1 MTALAD
7 TDQPGGTSLTTMD
20 FDLVVIGG
28 GAAGLGAARAAVRSG
43 ARTLLVADGPP
54 GGDCTFTGC
63 VPSKTLIESARRQ
76 LPFASA
82 MQRVRDVIA
91 RVAATENAEALRREG
106 IDVIEGQAE
115 FIHRGRIKVDGRI
128 INAGRCVIATGAT
141 AAVPPIDGINTVPY
155 ETNETIFNLNE
166 LPETLL
172 VLGGGPVGCELA
184 HAFARLG
191 SRVTVVQ
198 GPERLLPRDEPEA
211 SHALAAVFARAGITV
226 HTGTRPIR
234 VATDNGRIRLT
245 LDDGNES
252 DADKLL
258 VAVGRQPTTQ
268 TLRLERIGVRLDER
282 GRVVTDEH
290 LATAAPGIY
299 AAGDVTGRM
308 LFTHAAFEMGRLA
321 AGNALARRP
330 WRTRRYRTDTT
341 PWVTFT
347 DPEVAHV
354 GLTERQ
360 AAERG
365 ARVAYLPMNEMDR
378 ALAADATDGFIK
390 LIAGPRRLTGNLGG
404 GRLLGAT
411 IVAQRGGEMIHEA
424 VLALATG
431 MFVGRLAAATHAYPT
446 WSYGVQLAAAQF
458 FMTIGGRTAR
468 PAKGL
473 AGGDQ

>member
-1 MTALAD
+1 MTTIAD
-7 TDQPGGTSLTTMD
+7 TDHPAGKSLTTMD
-20 FDLVVIGG
+20 FDLIVIGG
-28 GAAGLGAARAAVRSG
+28 GAAGLGTARAATRSG

-63 VPSKTLIESARRQ
+63 VPSKTLIESARHH
-76 LPFASA
+76 LPFADA

-91 RVAATENAEALRREG
+91 RIAATENAEALRREG
-106 IDVIEGQAE
+106 IDVMEGQAE
-115 FIHRGRIKVDGRI
+115 FVHQGQIKVDGRVI
-128 INAGRCVIATGAT
+128 TANRYVIATGAT

-155 ETNETIFNLNE
+155 ETNETIFNLNQ

-191 SRVTVVQ
+191 SRVTLVQ
-198 GPERLLPRDEPEA
+198 GPDRLLPRDEPEA
-211 SHALAAVFARAGITV
+211 SDALATVFVRDGISV
-226 HTGTRPIR
+226 LTGTRPVR
-234 VATDNGRIRLT
+234 VAADNGRIRLT
-245 LDDGNES
+245 LDNGNES
-252 DADKLL
+252 VADKLL
-258 VAVGRQPTTQ
+258 VAVGRRPTTQ
-268 TLRLERIGVRLDER
+268 TLRLERVGVRLDER
-282 GRVVTDEH
+282 GQVVTDEH
-290 LATAAPGIY
+290 LATTAPGIY

-321 AGNALARRP
+321 AGNALTRRP
-330 WRTRRYRTDTT
+330 WRRRRYRTDTT

-347 DPEVAHV
+347 DPEIAHV
-354 GLTERQ
+354 GLTEQQ
-360 AAERG
+360 AADLH
-365 ARVAYLPMNEMDR
+365 ARVAYLPMTEIDR

-390 LIAGPRRLTGNLGG
+390 LIAGPRHLTGNLGG

-411 IVAQRGGEMIHEA
+411 IVAQRAGEMIHEP

-431 MFVGRLAAATHAYPT
+431 MFTGRLAAATHAYPT

-468 PAKGL
+468 PARGL
-473 AGGDQ
+473 GQ